1 MKVVLVIVGAVVVV
15 NVLFVIFALTKASG
29 DDERAREN
37 EKNNDDMR

>member
-29 DDERAREN
+29 DDERKREN
-37 EKNNDDMR
+37 EKDNSDLR

>member
-1 MKVVLVIVGAVVVV
+1 MKTILIIVGVIVVI

-29 DDERAREN
+29 DDERVREN